1 MKDVE
6 KFREKINILLVK
18 THSFGMN
25 NEYMSI
31 KEESKKTNEL
41 NKLKQ
46 ELIKMYEERKID
58 RTIGKYGIGV
68 E

>member
-6 KFREKINILLVK
+6 KFKEKINVLLVK

-46 ELIKMYEERKID
+46 ELIKMYEE
-58 RTIGKYGIGV
+58 